1 MIWSNDIMGCLLKNV
16 LIGWYFVGIFMGKEK
31 NRDCYLE
38 ITIKFHAKH
47 SSNVEMCET
56 MKFDIF

>member
-1 MIWSNDIMGCLLKNV
+1 MGCLLKNV